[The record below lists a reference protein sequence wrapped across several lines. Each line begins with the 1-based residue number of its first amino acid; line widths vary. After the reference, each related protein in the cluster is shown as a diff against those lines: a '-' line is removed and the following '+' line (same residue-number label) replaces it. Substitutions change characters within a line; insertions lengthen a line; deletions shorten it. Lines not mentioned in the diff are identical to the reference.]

1 MSVKKKHKK
10 AHVLFKSTL
19 YDPCTMCKSDYFFQP
34 KSLIK
39 ETKNG
44 FAGIINYMSGKT

>member
-19 YDPCTMCKSDYFFQP
+19 YDPWKLP
-34 KSLIK
+34 KEVTPCELNRNAIVARNN
-39 ETKNG
+39 EG
-44 FAGIINYMSGKT
+44 FTDV